1 MGMRGLAG
9 RVGVVTGAASGIGA
23 AVSRRLADEGMK
35 VALVDRDS
43 TAVRR
48 LAATLPGEALAVTAD
63 VSEADQVEDYMRR
76 AVERFGRIDAVHL
89 NAGVP
94 GPLQRFAEVDVADYD
109 RTVAV
114 NQRSVFLGLQAALA
128 RFAAQ
133 DSGGSIVVTSSLA
146 GLHASATLIPYV
158 ATKHAA
164 IGLARCAAI
173 EGAATAVRV
182 NVIAPGLI
190 DTPMQQPLSD
200 TLRAAL
206 QTRTPLG
213 RMGTADEVAAVVAF
227 LLSDEASFVT
237 GAVIAVDGGID
248 ADDPVVI

>member
-1 MGMRGLAG
+1 
-9 RVGVVTGAASGIGA
+9 
-23 AVSRRLADEGMK
+23 
-35 VALVDRDS
+35 
-43 TAVRR
+43 
-48 LAATLPGEALAVTAD
+48 
-63 VSEADQVEDYMRR
+63 
-76 AVERFGRIDAVHL
+76 
-89 NAGVP
+89 
-94 GPLQRFAEVDVADYD
+94 VADYD

-133 DSGGSIVVTSSLA
+133 DSGGAIVVTSSLA

-190 DTPMQQPLSD
+190 ETPMQQPLSD

>member
-9 RVGVVTGAASGIGA
+9 RVAVVTGAASGIGA
-23 AVSRRLADEGMK
+23 AVSRRLADEGMR
-35 VALVDRDS
+35 VVLVDRDA
-43 TAVRR
+43 TAARR
-48 LAATLPGEALAVTAD
+48 LAATLAGEVLAVAAD
-63 VSEADQVEDYMRR
+63 VSDAEQVDDYMRQ
-76 AVERFGRIDAVHL
+76 AVERFGRVDAVHL

-94 GPLQRFAEVDVADYD
+94 GPMLRFAEVDVADYD

-114 NQRSVFLGLQAALA
+114 NQRSVFLGLKAALA
-128 RFAAQ
+128 RFGAQ
-133 DSGGSIVVTSSLA
+133 ASGGSIVVTSSLA
-146 GLHASATLIPYV
+146 GLHASAALIPYV

-173 EGAATAVRV
+173 EGAPTAVRV

-200 TLRAAL
+200 TLRAL

-213 RMGTADEVAAVVAF
+213 RMGTAEEVAASVAF
-227 LLSDEASFVT
+227 LLSDEASFIT
-237 GAVIAVDGGID
+237 GAVIVIDGGID
-248 ADDPVVI
+248 ADDPVLI